1 MLISV
6 LMNQTGS
13 RDEFDGLWAFYKSF
27 VNGDHGMMKWQILKD
42 SNGALSSIDP
52 NSATDGDMD
61 VAYALFKA
69 GKLTCGMS
77 EVSAQ

>member
-6 LMNQTGS
+6 LGNEQA
-13 RDEFDGLWAFYKSF
+13 DFDGLWAFYKSF
-27 VNGDHGMMKWQILKD
+27 INHQNGLMPWQILKNG
-42 SNGALSSIDP
+42 SSGALSARDP

-69 GKLTCGMS
+69 GQLKDS
-77 EVSAQ
+77 V